1 LTSIALPGIEIAAG
15 EWPAD
20 WPEEISLIMIA
31 TVNNLCSQLE
41 SLIPRP
47 LTEQALSASPGNYVP
62 ALKYMLRDLGSVHE
76 QAKNEKKIDLKD
88 CNKDFLDWPNTLYEM
103 RFISLYAEILAS
115 ILPSISRS
123 NKPSDYINVY
133 HEVFD
138 VRPLHI
144 RQ

>member
-76 QAKNEKKIDLKD
+76 QAKNEKK
-88 CNKDFLDWPNTLYEM
+88 
-103 RFISLYAEILAS
+103 
-115 ILPSISRS
+115 RS
-123 NKPSDYINVY
+123 Q
-133 HEVFD
+133 
-138 VRPLHI
+138 RL
-144 RQ
+144 